1 MQNKLLLFA
10 NLPFEANRYL
20 DSLIHFI
27 YIAYIY
33 RVVKDLIIFFIYII
47 SIRIVAIISWA
58 NDNLQKT
65 ISI

>member
-10 NLPFEANRYL
+10 TLPCEANRHL
-20 DSLIHFI
+20 VSLIHLL

-33 RVVKDLIIFFIYII
+33 RAVKDLIIFFIYII

-58 NDNLQKT
+58 NDNQQKT